1 MMLALIRPDSW
12 NFPLF
17 LHIFGATVLFGTVAT
32 VAIAGFA
39 SRSHAGYE
47 QMLARVAQ
55 RTFLLGIVPAYILM
69 RVGAQWIDSKEF
81 PNGDEPGWVGV
92 GFIVSDAGVILLL
105 IVGILLAVRR
115 QRVLLAVP
123 VLTAIYVV
131 ALGVAWVAMSGKP

>member
-17 LHIFGATVLFGTVAT
+17 LHILGATLLFGTVAT

-39 SRSHAGYE
+39 SRTHAGYE
-47 QMLARVAQ
+47 QLLARVAQ
-55 RTFLLGIVPAYILM
+55 RTFVLGIVPAYILM

-81 PNGDEPGWVGV
+81 PNGDEPGWVGT

>member
-17 LHIFGATVLFGTVAT
+17 LHILGATLLFGTVAT

-47 QMLARVAQ
+47 QLLARVAQ
-55 RTFLLGIVPAYILM
+55 RTFVLGIVPAYILM

-81 PNGDEPGWVGV
+81 PNGDEPGWVGT

>member
-1 MMLALIRPDSW
+1 MLALIRPDSW
-12 NFPLF
+12 NLPLF
-17 LHIFGATVLFGTVAT
+17 LHILGATLLFGTVAT

-47 QMLARVAQ
+47 QLLARVAQ
-55 RTFLLGIVPAYILM
+55 RTFVLGIVPAYILM

-81 PNGDEPGWVGV
+81 PNGGEPGWVGV

-123 VLTAIYVV
+123 LLTALYVI